1 MSLGPVFKVAWSGR
15 KIRMYMPGPRSYQ
28 MAALAQ
34 VGVNSILARVSRGV
48 GSDDTAM
55 PQLKNKKGRAYG
67 KYWKGKWIEFGPE
80 TPGYADMKGSR
91 IRNLRGAGVGWTGKD
106 GSKMIRGL
114 GGATATVQ
122 TKRRLRKAASH
133 MLDALRVTSASPTQA
148 RIDITTQDARIKAR
162 ANEQRAPWFGF
173 SGRDVRNLLEAS
185 RKIWGSNVAAFTAG
199 FRGVGRAA
207 NSQVPVWM
215 DPLGVGARASQ
226 PTIAG
231 QMADRIQTLFGRA
244 A

>member
-1 MSLGPVFKVAWSGR
+1 MSLGPVFKVAWEGR

-34 VGVNSILARVSRGV
+34 VGVNSIKARVAQGV
-48 GSDDTAM
+48 GSSDTAM
-55 PQLKNKKGRAYG
+55 PPLKVRRRRRWSKSRQAWVEYGAIDAGYPRIKRRAGLKPIRDLYG
-67 KYWKGKWIEFGPE
+67 
-80 TPGYADMKGSR
+80 M
-91 IRNLRGAGVGWTGKD
+91 GVGWTGKD
-106 GSKMIRGL
+106 PKGK
-114 GGATATVQ
+114 
-122 TKRRLRKAASH
+122 LRKGSSH
-133 MLDALRVTSASPTQA
+133 MIDALRVTSASPTQA
-148 RIDITTQDARIKAR
+148 RIDITTGDARTKAR
-162 ANEQRAPWFGF
+162 ANEKLAPWYGF
-173 SGRDVRNLLEAS
+173 SGKDVRAMLEAS

-199 FRGVGRAA
+199 FRGAGRAA

>member
-1 MSLGPVFKVAWSGR
+1 MSLGPVFKVAWEGR

-48 GSDDTAM
+48 GSDDAAM

-91 IRNLRGAGVGWTGKD
+91 VRNLRGAGVGFT
-106 GSKMIRGL
+106 GSKKKGNF
-114 GGATATVQ
+114 
-122 TKRRLRKAASH
+122 KYRKGETH

-185 RKIWGSNVAAFTAG
+185 RKIWGSNVASFTAG
-199 FRGVGRAA
+199 FRGVNRAA

-215 DPLGVGARASQ
+215 DPLGIGARASQ